1 MKTGVCTTDFEK
13 QPLRKADRL
22 FSDIRALGFE
32 CVQFA
37 FSSVTEADFT
47 PTGQLELPGTIS
59 MGTVST
65 VARASEKYDLPIG
78 VINAT
83 FNMAHPDPAVREEGL
98 VRLGGHLDAARALGC
113 PILSLCTGSRN
124 PDHLWRP
131 SPDNDTPEAWDA
143 MFDTVRRAVELAEKA
158 GVTLAVES
166 EASNVIDTPEKA
178 RRLMDEIGSDK
189 LKMILDAANLFHRGE
204 AKPENARRTLDE
216 AFAAYGGD
224 IVAAHGKDIRAGD
237 GIDFCGTG
245 LGIVDFAYMAKL
257 LRDTGYRGDMF
268 LHGIYDE
275 DDMPRALDAWK
286 RASGVFTK

>member
-13 QPLRKADRL
+13 QPLRTADAL
-22 FSDIRALGFE
+22 FQRIRAIGFE

-37 FSSVTEADFT
+37 FSSVTESDFT

-59 MGTVST
+59 REALAA
-65 VARASEKYDLPIG
+65 VARASEKTGLPVC

-83 FNMAHPDPAVREEGL
+83 FNMAHPDPAVRAEGL
-98 VRLGGHLDAARALGC
+98 ARLGVHLDAAKALGC

-131 SPDNDTPEAWDA
+131 SPDNGTREAWDA
-143 MFDTVRRAVELAEKA
+143 MFETVSRAAALAEKA

-166 EASNVIDTPEKA
+166 EASNVIDTPAKA
-178 RRLMDEIGSDK
+178 RRLMDEVGSDR
-189 LKMILDAANLFHRGE
+189 LKMILDAANLFHCGE

-216 AFAAYGGD
+216 AFAAYGAD

-245 LGIVDFAYMAKL
+245 LGIVDFVYMAER
-257 LRDTGYRGDMF
+257 LRGSGYRGDMF

-275 DDMPRALDAWK
+275 DDMPRALDFWK
-286 RASGVFTK
+286 RASGAFTK

>member
-13 QPLRKADRL
+13 QPLRTADRL
-22 FSDIRALGFE
+22 FERIRALGFE

-47 PTGQLELPGTIS
+47 PTGQLELPGEIAA
-59 MGTVST
+59 GTLSA
-65 VARASEKYDLPIG
+65 VARASERYDLPIG

-98 VRLGGHLDAARALGC
+98 RRLAVHLDAAKALGC

-124 PDHLWRP
+124 SNHLWRP
-131 SPDNDTPEAWDA
+131 SPENGTPEAWDA
-143 MFDTVRRAVELAEKA
+143 MFPTVQRAVELAERA

-178 RRLMDEIGSDK
+178 RRLMDGIGSDR
-189 LKMILDAANLFHRGE
+189 LKMILDAANLFHIGE

-216 AFAAYGGD
+216 AFAAYGDD
-224 IVAAHGKDIRAGD
+224 IAAAHGKDILPGE
-237 GIDFCGTG
+237 GISFCGTG
-245 LGIVDFAYMAKL
+245 RGIVDFAYMARL
-257 LRDTGYRGDMF
+257 LDEHGYAGDMY

-275 DDMPRALDAWK
+275 DDMPRAIEAWE
-286 RASGVFTK
+286 RASGAFTK

>member
-13 QPLRKADRL
+13 QPLLSADQL
-22 FSDIRALGFE
+22 FAKIRALGFE

-37 FSSVTEADFT
+37 FSSVTESDFT

-59 MGTVST
+59 DKTIAA
-65 VARASEKYDLPIG
+65 VARASEKYDLPVG

-98 VRLGGHLDAARALGC
+98 ARLAVHLNAAKALGC
-113 PILSLCTGSRN
+113 QILSLCTGSRN

-131 SPDNDTPEAWDA
+131 SPENGTPAAWNA
-143 MFDTVRRAVELAEKA
+143 MFETVSRAARLAEKA
-158 GVTLAVES
+158 DVTLAVES
-166 EASNVIDTPEKA
+166 EASNVIDTPAKA
-178 RRLMDEIGSDK
+178 RRLMDEVGSAK
-189 LKMILDAANLFHRGE
+189 IKMILDAANLFHRGE

-216 AFAAYGGD
+216 AFAAYGAD

-245 LGIVDFAYMAKL
+245 LGIVDFGYMAAL
-257 LRDTGYRGDMF
+257 LRDSGYRGDMF

-275 DDMPRALDAWK
+275 DDMPRALDTWK
-286 RASGVFTK
+286 RASGAFTK